1 MQIIIWQKTKS
12 YQTFLKD
19 THAKSNLSKSSN
31 PSIVLNGSIK
41 CRLTE
46 GTSSWKTN
54 FPSLKV
60 FANIY
65 SYSNDTTAQ
74 MSWPLKISY
83 LIIKPAEISPTQV
96 AESSSSLKYNSD
108 HKYQILCI
116 CYAINRHPDVCIA

>member
-12 YQTFLKD
+12 YQTYLKD
-19 THAKSNLSKSSN
+19 THANSNQSKSSN
-31 PSIVLNGSIK
+31 PSIVSNGSIK
-41 CRLTE
+41 FRVTE
-46 GTSSWKTN
+46 GTSRWKAN

-65 SYSNDTTAQ
+65 RYSNDTTAQ
-74 MSWPLKISY
+74 MSWALKISY
-83 LIIKPAEISPTQV
+83 LIIKPAEISSRQL

-108 HKYQILCI
+108 HKDQILCI